1 MSQVE
6 SGDGNAILSPSEEK
20 MVYNSQGKY
29 WKCNYHLKDD
39 ESFEQGFITV
49 RDAVESINCA
59 EWFFGEEYGTFKD
72 PKDPRFG
79 QSKKGHPEETRH
91 IEGGFITRTDRMR
104 FSAIQNIF
112 RWDYLAKSSKRNLK
126 KNIGYAFKENNR
138 YIKSDGIDK
147 PEPLVKMTRDLLRP
161 QQMKIADMFA
171 QREHPLWGRKIYW
184 FWEPKGNWGKSILT
198 TYMIDQMEAYEVS
211 GKGADVLCGISAY
224 IEKNDKCPPI
234 IIYDI
239 PRSTAGYVSYQSI
252 EKLKDGKFFSGKYES
267 GMVRYN
273 KPHIICFANSKPD
286 LTMMSQDR
294 WIIECLISEEEA
306 DEYMYPI
313 EDYESS

>member
-6 SGDGNAILSPSEEK
+6 SVDGNASISTDK
-20 MVYNSQGKY
+20 VKKIKDTQGKY
-29 WKCNYHLKDD
+29 WKANYHLKDD
-39 ESFEQGFITV
+39 ESFEQVSLELENIL
-49 RDAVESINCA
+49 INDIECA
-59 EWFFGEEYGTFKD
+59 EYFFGEE
-72 PKDPRFG
+72 FG
-79 QSKKGHPEETRH
+79 KSGQTRH
-91 IEGGFITRTDRMR
+91 IEGGFITRGDRKR
-104 FSAIQNIF
+104 WTAIYASFKFS
-112 RWDYLAKSSKRNLK
+112 YLAKSSKKNLK
-126 KNIGYAFKENNR
+126 KNIAYAFKEGNR
-138 YIKSDGIDK
+138 YIKSDGIDI

-161 QQMKIADMFA
+161 PQMKIADMFT

-184 FWEPKGNWGKSILT
+184 FWEPKGNWGKSILV
-198 TYMIDQMEAYEVS
+198 TYMIDQMEAFEVS
-211 GKGADVLCGISAY
+211 GKGADVLCGISAF

-273 KPHIICFANSKPD
+273 KPHIICFANQEPD

-294 WIIECLISEEEA
+294 WIVECLISKEEC
-306 DEYMYPI
+306 DEIMYPI
-313 EDYESS
+313 EVEDD